1 MPSKRTTRGPISQ
14 QYPWVARVQ
23 LEGITYWLGRHATRM
38 DAEIVEEEFKL
49 DLVIITREAHR
60 MWRESFNFQMSVARV
75 RENANA
81 S

>member
-1 MPSKRTTRGPISQ
+1 
-14 QYPWVARVQ
+14 
-23 LEGITYWLGRHATRM
+23 M